1 MCMYVQYISPCDFG
15 LNGLAAS
22 QMWGAGGGGGV
33 LERGSDRGVE
43 RRESGRRVGVW
54 ELNQREASLIA
65 AAHLLMELMKNG
77 TEPNALRWEK
87 FHHTA

>member
-1 MCMYVQYISPCDFG
+1 MVLQPPRREEEED
-15 LNGLAAS
+15 
-22 QMWGAGGGGGV
+22 GGGRGV

-43 RRESGRRVGVW
+43 GGWSVGVW

-77 TEPNALRWEK
+77 SKPNALRWEK